1 MTVMRRASEGENIFK
16 PHRKHIYQ
24 MLNYVWHIPQRT
36 IALLQLGI
44 SVVYL
49 QIEDPLSRIAYSL
62 CITGTLTALYFILM
76 MASENRRRHIEVQ
89 RRRGQERNT
98 LGIRKRRRRKKRKEE
113 APATRHVTQDYPEK
127 VAGFNDNWN

>member
-1 MTVMRRASEGENIFK
+1 
-16 PHRKHIYQ
+16 
-24 MLNYVWHIPQRT
+24 
-36 IALLQLGI
+36 
-44 SVVYL
+44 
-49 QIEDPLSRIAYSL
+49 
-62 CITGTLTALYFILM
+62 M